1 VTDHLR
7 VIRLT
12 AENVKGLH
20 AVDIAPDGNIVV
32 IAGRNAQGKSSV
44 LDAIWYA
51 LGGAAAS
58 KDTPNPIR
66 DGQDEATVT
75 VDLGRFIVTRT
86 WKGDK
91 TTLKVTA
98 ADGAAYKSPQTMLD
112 ELIGDLSFDPLAFAD
127 APSKEQRARLL
138 SVVDLPFNLDDLDT
152 ERATAFTLRTDAN
165 RAVKDLSAVYD
176 SMPVPPPD
184 LPDKPLSVTELAA
197 ELSAATTIDRD
208 RDRARALCLRTGEKL
223 ERLRRELDTAE
234 VEHADALKAEA
245 QLPEAPDVAGIR
257 ERLEHADAINAAIHA
272 RDERVATG
280 ERLQASVRT
289 AAEHSARIEAI
300 DAQKQT
306 ALTEAAMPIDGLG
319 FDADGVTYNGIPLAQ
334 VSAAER
340 LRVSVA
346 MAMSLNPTVRVIR
359 ITDGSLLDSDNMAV
373 IADLAEANDFQVW
386 IERVDE
392 SGDVGI
398 VIEDGAIA

>member
-1 VTDHLR
+1 VTEHLR
-7 VIRLT
+7 VVRLA
-12 AENVKGLH
+12 AENVKRLK
-20 AVDIAPDGNIVV
+20 AVDITPDGNVVV

-58 KDTPNPIR
+58 KDTPNPVR
-66 DGQDEATVT
+66 DGQDEASVT

-86 WKGDK
+86 WKADK

-98 ADGAAYKSPQTMLD
+98 SDGAAYKSPQTMLD
-112 ELIGDLSFDPLAFAD
+112 DLIGDLSFDPLAFAN

-138 SVVDLPFNLDDLDT
+138 SVVDLPFNLDDLDA
-152 ERATAFTLRTDAN
+152 ERANVFALRTDAN
-165 RAVKDLSAVYD
+165 RAVKELSAVYD
-176 SMPVPPPD
+176 SMPVPSTD
-184 LPDKPLSVTELAA
+184 LPDQPLSVTELAG
-197 ELSAATTIDRD
+197 ELSLAASQERD
-208 RDRARALCLRTGEKL
+208 ADRARAVCVRTGEKV

-234 VEHADALKAEA
+234 LEHAEALKAEA
-245 QLPEAPDVAGIR
+245 ALPPAKDASVIR
-257 ERLEHADAINAAIHA
+257 ERLEQADAINTAIAA
-272 RDERVATG
+272 RTERQATG
-280 ERLQASVRT
+280 DRLQASVRT

-300 DAQKQT
+300 DAQKQA
-306 ALTEAAMPIDGLG
+306 ALTAATMPIPGLG

-359 ITDGSLLDSDNMAV
+359 ITDGSLLDSDNMTV